1 MCEREI
7 CLVCAW
13 GDQMFRCNTWLGAK
27 DGKALRERRELEAPR
42 AVGREGQV
50 CERIRV
56 GTGDLPDGGQAGPG
70 NHA

>member
-1 MCEREI
+1 M
-7 CLVCAW
+7 
-13 GDQMFRCNTWLGAK
+13 GAK